1 MSNQKRPEENPALI
15 QALCKLTKILDV
27 KIFKIVEDILI
38 ICLEK
43 LFETGI
49 LSGFGSYEAVMTK
62 LTYILMLYFT

>member
-38 ICLEK
+38 IFFVRSFLK
-43 LFETGI
+43 LVYCQD
-49 LSGFGSYEAVMTK
+49 SGHMK
-62 LTYILMLYFT
+62 Q